1 MSACRL
7 DHRKVG
13 EHVRRHE
20 QQGVHGR
27 MNDLPHREVRDLI
40 VRDFDQ
46 RKVVGDTRELRG
58 TAEDRIRKDAPAR
71 DTAMLGAKSEQR
83 LRTLE
88 SPQGE
93 RAKVPP
99 SSKHP
104 KGDEPANRASP
115 ATAVTALVV

>member
-7 DHRKVG
+7 DRRKVS

-27 MNDLPHREVRDLI
+27 MNDLPDREIRDPI
-40 VRDFDQ
+40 VRGFDQ

-58 TAEDRIRKDAPAR
+58 TAEGRIRKNAPAR
-71 DTAMLGAKSEQR
+71 DTAMLGVKSEQR

-93 RAKVPP
+93 RA
-99 SSKHP
+99 
-104 KGDEPANRASP
+104 
-115 ATAVTALVV
+115 